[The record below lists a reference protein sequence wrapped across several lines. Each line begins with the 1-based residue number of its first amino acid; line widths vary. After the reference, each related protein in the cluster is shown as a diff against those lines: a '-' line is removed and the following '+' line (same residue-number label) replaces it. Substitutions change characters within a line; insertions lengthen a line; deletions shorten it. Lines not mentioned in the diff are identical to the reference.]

1 MSTTKSHSTC
11 RIANIGP
18 DDAMILAQAANP
30 DGSNFRKG
38 QGVAGHYTV
47 HHGLLG
53 AAAGCII
60 GRHEARKRAQIERAK
75 KEHPTPDNG
84 EERL

>member
-1 MSTTKSHSTC
+1 MCQVRKIHSTC

-38 QGVAGHYTV
+38 
-47 HHGLLG
+47 HGSAVWAFWLD
-53 AAAGCII
+53 
-60 GRHEARKRAQIERAK
+60 
-75 KEHPTPDNG
+75 PDKHI
-84 EERL
+84 LTA